1 MNVDALSRN
10 PIGSL
15 EEDEDFG
22 SDVMEQEEKLRIAP
36 ASTRSNA
43 TNEVSINLFTLQPAG
58 QVGKD
63 IEEHQLVG
71 DCGGPSTDSPSEEGL
86 LYVDQMDCRRMVV
99 EVQIMVDA
107 TKNKHKGKSLEI
119 EGQSEDDQ
127 ARQMDIWEDSVSI
140 ALFTSG
146 HLEVELD
153 NIANMDRAKKWI
165 MKYHWLENTLYF
177 QNLVIPRPIECRML
191 IKKIHEEIGHFGAMR
206 TLVELKKRFFW
217 HDKTKV
223 VKKFISACDKC

>member
-1 MNVDALSRN
+1 MNVDALSQN
-10 PIGSL
+10 PVGFL

-22 SDVMEQEEKLRIAP
+22 SDVMEQEEKLGIAL

-63 IEEHQLVG
+63 IEEHHLVG
-71 DCGGPSTDSPSEEGL
+71 DCGGPSTNSPSEEGL
-86 LYVDQMDCRRMVV
+86 PYVDQMDCRRMVV
-99 EVQIMVDA
+99 EAQIMVDA
-107 TKNKHKGKSLEI
+107 TKNKHKGKSVEI

-140 ALFTSG
+140 ALLTGG

-153 NIANMDRAKKWI
+153 NTANMDRAKKWI
-165 MKYHWLENTLYF
+165 MKYPC
-177 QNLVIPRPIECRML
+177 I
-191 IKKIHEEIGHFGAMR
+191 
-206 TLVELKKRFFW
+206 
-217 HDKTKV
+217 
-223 VKKFISACDKC
+223 